1 MVLQHVY
8 HLSMA
13 DKIGMVTSCWRQ
25 LQTFS
30 TMQLLVRL
38 EDQTLCKPP
47 REAMAA
53 CHHEDYR
60 LQSVQPNVSVL
71 RFFNPGARQQIATAL
86 WGFLTV
92 NCFAAL
98 SAAHLVVR
106 AVCREVSKGSAGH
119 GLQPSLGFRSD
130 DPCTASCW
138 RQRAY
143 VCYTSGKD

>member
-1 MVLQHVY
+1 MVFQHVY
-8 HLSMA
+8 HLSIA

-60 LQSVQPNVSVL
+60 LQSVQPNVSVSSDSSTQERDSRL
-71 RFFNPGARQQIATAL
+71 QLHCGASSQ
-86 WGFLTV
+86 
-92 NCFAAL
+92 
-98 SAAHLVVR
+98 
-106 AVCREVSKGSAGH
+106 
-119 GLQPSLGFRSD
+119 
-130 DPCTASCW
+130 
-138 RQRAY
+138 
-143 VCYTSGKD
+143 